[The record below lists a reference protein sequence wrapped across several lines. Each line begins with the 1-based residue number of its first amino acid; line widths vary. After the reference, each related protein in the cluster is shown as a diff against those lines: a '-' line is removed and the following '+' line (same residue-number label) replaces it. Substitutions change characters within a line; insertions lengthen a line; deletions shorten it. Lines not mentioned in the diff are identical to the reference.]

1 VTANTPF
8 RAWFRRTTFCSPNP
22 FLTPLKNASET
33 HSETLVRPFP
43 NRRPVCTPGGVNY
56 NLTCELKNDLRY
68 IGRVCIRVGGDLV
81 HVTMHTGQTVIV
93 CGADGDHAQFEPF
106 EWPEYGTLWFGVG
119 CGYVRS
125 FGCLPPYPADATE
138 DGCIEVARA
147 YVRAVHCPPS
157 DVESAV
163 LALSGWLRI
172 VERAAQ
178 VPCSVIIACGG
189 VRVSAIPVVRAWWS
203 RRTITIVGDGIRK
216 TVRRKGNQGAVD
228 EMDEHDEIES
238 YARRVLTSRGID
250 HTHEYRSV
258 RCGPREIEMH
268 PRDRCALCDRR
279 VQSIFR
285 DHTKAI
291 PAGVCAHS
299 CASQVPSDAPVEW
312 LPTLTVCNVCSACP
326 TRTFEVWR
334 TFNFT
339 LDEGKGCTL
348 EAPTER
354 AHRAPTARAH
364 DAIFGQGAHES
375 AWLANARVVE
385 TIALALVAHAVPC
398 KGTFAASLAAALC
411 DLKLLRVVAE
421 RMLPPPPRIG
431 AHRALACYTESRVQW
446 NRK

>member
-1 VTANTPF
+1 MFAVADV
-8 RAWFRRTTFCSPNP
+8 S
-22 FLTPLKNASET
+22 
-33 HSETLVRPFP
+33 
-43 NRRPVCTPGGVNY
+43 
-56 NLTCELKNDLRY
+56 LRVY
-68 IGRVCIRVGGDLV
+68 GALV

-125 FGCLPPYPADATE
+125 VGCLPPYPDDATE
-138 DGCIEVARA
+138 EGCIEVARA
-147 YVRAVHCPPS
+147 YVRAVRCPPS

-178 VPCSVIIACGG
+178 VPCSVVIACGG

-203 RRTITIVGDGIRK
+203 SRTITVVGDGIRTK
-216 TVRRKGNQGAVD
+216 VLRKGNEGEVD
-228 EMDEHDEIES
+228 AIDEIDEIDEIES
-238 YARRVLTSRGID
+238 YARRVLTSCGID
-250 HTHEYRSV
+250 HAHEYRSV

-268 PRDRCALCDRR
+268 PRDRCALCDGR
-279 VQSIFR
+279 VLSIFR
-285 DHTKAI
+285 NHTKAI

-312 LPTLTVCNVCSACP
+312 LPTLTVCNACSGCS
-326 TRTFEVWR
+326 TRTFELWR

-339 LDEGKGCTL
+339 LDEGKACAL
-348 EAPTER
+348 EAPTAR

-364 DAIFGQGAHES
+364 GAIFGQGAHES
-375 AWLANARVVE
+375 VWLANARVVE
-385 TIALALVAHAVPC
+385 TLALALVAHAVPHE
-398 KGTFAASLAAALC
+398 GTFAASLAAALC

-421 RMLPPPPRIG
+421 RMLPPPPHIG
-431 AHRALACYTESRVQW
+431 AQRALACYTESLVQW